1 MSGDG
6 ELMLS
11 ILASFAQEESL
22 SVSENC
28 KWRIR
33 RDFAAGEGNSFDMYG
48 YKIRGGEYEIVPEEA
63 DVVRKIYTW
72 YLDGVGTGRIAIMLN
87 AKQIPPCRGSFWNR
101 TTIMSVLRKL
111 RTTDLIQ
118 RHFSRASESPCYKG
132 FLTPRGASAR
142 PGAVQRQKKQ
152 VHDDIIANRAK
163 MSSCHYIQAKNVI
176 L

>member
-1 MSGDG
+1 MRYLNGFTPHQ
-6 ELMLS
+6 
-11 ILASFAQEESL
+11 IARSL
-22 SVSENC
+22 TE
-28 KWRIR
+28 KHIPTP
-33 RDFAAGEGNSFDMYG
+33 
-48 YKIRGGEYEIVPEEA
+48 RGGEIWCE
-63 DVVRKIYTW
+63 
-72 YLDGVGTGRIAIMLN
+72 
-87 AKQIPPCRGSFWNR
+87 S
-101 TTIMSVLRKL
+101 TILSILRKL

-142 PGAVQRQKKQ
+142 PEAVQRQKKQ

>member
-1 MSGDG
+1 MKKGKFY
-6 ELMLS
+6 L
-11 ILASFAQEESL
+11 
-22 SVSENC
+22 
-28 KWRIR
+28 
-33 RDFAAGEGNSFDMYG
+33 
-48 YKIRGGEYEIVPEEA
+48 VPEEA
-63 DVVRKIYTW
+63 EVIREIFSMYR
-72 YLDGVGTGRIAIMLN
+72 DGLGRTAIAERLN
-87 AKQIPPCRGSFWNR
+87 ERGIPAPEGGKWLPGRLFD
-101 TTIMSVLRKL
+101 ILRKL